1 MQSHVIFKCALL
13 STVAATLVACGGG
26 GGDQAQASGT
36 TLVGSDPQVT
46 GWSADSTN
54 VVQTIPVS
62 SSQILCDTGIDTNC
76 VKPSTASVSTASSV
90 KAATA
95 PAECI
100 RYTPTQVFV
109 GGKKTYYEGN
119 TYAFTE
125 GYTANGYA
133 PDHTKY
139 GSVLWKLDPTNA
151 CSALSASAIAT
162 SALVET
168 PYAPAVG
175 NQGQAGTCSAWAGSV
190 AITAAANK
198 AASRTDKAAR
208 ADVANIASPRHL
220 YTQLPDPVNATT
232 LADKKVCW
240 SSSLF
245 EVMSKA
251 VVSGG
256 VGSLKAAP
264 YAPIGTGTSEKDAT
278 VNKCEYAVA
287 VQNNTLWSADKAKF
301 KIDGVR
307 SVPVNVESIKSEIRA
322 GNAVAFGALL
332 NQAFFDAGSKNKILT
347 LADIKTAAASG
358 NSHAAGHAMAIVG
371 FDDNIQA
378 FKVQN
383 SWGKSWGEN
392 GYVYVAYDVMVN
404 TTLFLQNNN
413 LYVPFV
419 APTGAQVAAAAAVLK
434 NSVKTQLGSN
444 SLYVDPKNATS
455 VTNTVTKS
463 SGDSFG
469 LSFANDGTLSV
480 AAPASRSVTTPED
493 EAITYS
499 ELELLAA
506 AYKYLNK

>member
-13 STVAATLVACGGG
+13 GTVAATLVACGGG
-26 GGDQAQASGT
+26 ESQTAST
-36 TLVGSDPQVT
+36 TLVGSNPQVT
-46 GWSADSTN
+46 GWSADSAD
-54 VVQTIPVS
+54 VLKTIPVS
-62 SSQILCDTGIDTNC
+62 STQMLCDTGIDTNC
-76 VKPSTASVSTASSV
+76 VKPSTSNVSTASSI

-100 RYTPTQVFV
+100 RYASTQVFV

-119 TYAFTE
+119 TYAFTD
-125 GYTANGYA
+125 GYTANGIT
-133 PDHTKY
+133 PDHPQY

-175 NQGQAGTCSAWAGSV
+175 NQAQAGTCSAWAGSV

-198 AASRTDKAAR
+198 AAARTDKAAR

-220 YTQLPDPVNATT
+220 YTQMPDPVNAIS
-232 LADKKVCW
+232 LADKKLCW

-251 VVSGG
+251 VVTGG

-264 YAPIGTGTSEKDAT
+264 YAPIGTGTSDKDAT

-287 VQNNTLWSADKAKF
+287 VKNNTLWSADKAKF
-301 KIDGVR
+301 KINGVR
-307 SVPVNVESIKSEIRA
+307 AVPADVASIKSEIRA
-322 GNAVAFGALL
+322 GNAVAFGAVL
-332 NQAFFDAGSKNKILT
+332 NQAFYDAAAQNKILT
-347 LADIKTAAASG
+347 LADIKTAAASS
-358 NSHAAGHAMAIVG
+358 NSHAGGHAMAIVG

-392 GYVYVAYDVMVN
+392 GYIYVAYDAMVN

-413 LYVPFV
+413 MYVPFIN
-419 APTGAQVAAAAAVLK
+419 PTGAQVAAATANLK
-434 NSVKTQLGSN
+434 NSLKTQLGSN
-444 SLYVDPKNATS
+444 SLYVDPKNATL
-455 VTNTVTKS
+455 VTNTVPKS
-463 SGDSFG
+463 SGESFG
-469 LSFANDGTLSV
+469 LSFANDGTLSI

-493 EAITYS
+493 DAISYS